1 MRLAIL
7 VCGFA
12 LIASP
17 AFADRGSSLMPA
29 PSPDP
34 MVLKGAPSAK
44 KLTKAGAAT
53 VSAAAAKNRETSK
66 QFDRQVNATQ
76 NQIQQEEQR
85 LASQFAQIQK
95 LRDAAIDK
103 QDQKELERLQ
113 RVEQEVVKQ
122 YQKRVEQILASA
134 QSQIQA
140 TTVHINADGTQ
151 QTAKAQSA
159 QPTAQ
164 QPTQASPQQRSQPTR
179 KSSNSRSRWFN
190 WR

>member
-17 AFADRGSSLMPA
+17 AFADRGSSHMPA

-34 MVLKGAPSAK
+34 MVLKGTSGAQ
-44 KLTKAGAAT
+44 KLTKTGAA
-53 VSAAAAKNRETSK
+53 VKSAAVAKNRETSK

-76 NQIQQEEQR
+76 NLIQQEEKR

-113 RVEQEVVKQ
+113 RVEKQVVVQ

-151 QTAKAQSA
+151 QTSKGQSA
-159 QPTAQ
+159 QPTAKK
-164 QPTQASPQQRSQPTR
+164 PTQASQQRSQPTR
-179 KSSNSRSRWFN
+179 KSSNYRSRWFN

>member
-17 AFADRGSSLMPA
+17 ALADRGPSHMPA

-34 MVLKGAPSAK
+34 MVLKSAPNAK

-76 NQIQQEEQR
+76 YQIQQEEKR

-122 YQKRVEQILASA
+122 YQKRVEHILTSA

-151 QTAKAQSA
+151 QTAKGQSA
-159 QPTAQ
+159 QPTAKK
-164 QPTQASPQQRSQPTR
+164 PTQASQQRSQPTR